1 LLISGLRRRRR
12 DGETDPDKDERGSA

>member
-12 DGETDPDKDERGSA
+12 DGETDPDEDERGSA